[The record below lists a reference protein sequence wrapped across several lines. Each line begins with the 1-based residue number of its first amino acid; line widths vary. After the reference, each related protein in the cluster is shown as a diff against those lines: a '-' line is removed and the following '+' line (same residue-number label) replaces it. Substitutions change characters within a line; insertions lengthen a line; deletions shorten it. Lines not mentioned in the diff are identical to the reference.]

1 MADEDMD
8 RRSPADNET
17 RSDDAGLIGSSS
29 LRPVFLG
36 NLTNNYTAAEVRM
49 VFETPQQPPNNEGLP
64 YDPIPVERVDLKRG
78 YCFVFL
84 QDVATDEEKKRVESF
99 VSIING
105 M

>member
-1 MADEDMD
+1 MDD
-8 RRSPADNET
+8 RRSPGEN
-17 RSDDAGLIGSSS
+17 RSEEGGVIGSSA

-36 NLTNNYTAAEVRM
+36 NLMPTYTANSVKDL
-49 VFETPQQPPNNEGLP
+49 FETPQQPPNHEGEP
-64 YDPIPVERVDLKRG
+64 FGPIPVERVDLKRG

-84 QDVATDEEKKRVESF
+84 QDATSEEDKTRIETF